1 MVHLGGQ
8 LGRGSGPG
16 ARGSG
21 GPKSRGWG
29 LGRAK
34 RQGLGARGS
43 GLGRVTVTLIA
54 ALAVVVLTALPSPAA
69 AQSAVGFQGG
79 LAFDPEQVFG
89 GVFFQTG
96 DIGRGIRVRPGIDG
110 AAGQGL
116 RIATI
121 NVDLVYGYP
130 LGANG
135 WTFLAG
141 GGPSVVITRFADFD
155 DQRDTGVGFHSLVGF
170 GHDSGFFLEARLGSG
185 RAQSLKFGVG
195 WAITLN

>member
-1 MVHLGGQ
+1 MVHLGGHDEQ
-8 LGRGSGPG
+8 GLGTGD
-16 ARGSG
+16 
-21 GPKSRGWG
+21 WG
-29 LGRAK
+29 LGRA
-34 RQGLGARGS
+34 A
-43 GLGRVTVTLIA
+43 VTLIA
-54 ALAVVVLTALPSPAA
+54 ALAVFVVTALPAPAA

-141 GGPSVVITRFADFD
+141 GGPSVVVTRFADFD

-170 GHDSGFFLEARLGSG
+170 GHDSGFFMEARLGSG

-195 WAITLN
+195 WAITLD